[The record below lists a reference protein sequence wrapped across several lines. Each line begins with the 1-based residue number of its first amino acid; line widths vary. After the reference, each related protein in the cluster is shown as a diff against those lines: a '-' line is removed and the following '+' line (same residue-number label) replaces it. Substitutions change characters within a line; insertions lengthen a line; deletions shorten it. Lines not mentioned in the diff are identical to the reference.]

1 MDRRAT
7 LAYDIKFGVGEF
19 SLSIVNHPDFPRLLV
34 NFIRDCED
42 LEDQATVEREE
53 RRERRDMT
61 P

>member
-7 LAYDIKFGVGEF
+7 LAYDVKCAAGEY
-19 SLSIVNHPDFPRLLV
+19 SLSVENHPDFPRLLS

-53 RRERRDMT
+53 RRERRNQN
-61 P
+61 